1 MNTGATLLWAFF
13 AGLAFWCAV
22 IWFGSLSIA
31 AGLFAI
37 IIAGILFIAGTDA
50 TYQEGK

>member
-1 MNTGATLLWAFF
+1 MNAGHILLCALI
-13 AGLAFWCAV
+13 AGIAFWCVV
-22 IWFGSLSIA
+22 IWLGSLSIA

-50 TYQEGK
+50 TYQEGQ